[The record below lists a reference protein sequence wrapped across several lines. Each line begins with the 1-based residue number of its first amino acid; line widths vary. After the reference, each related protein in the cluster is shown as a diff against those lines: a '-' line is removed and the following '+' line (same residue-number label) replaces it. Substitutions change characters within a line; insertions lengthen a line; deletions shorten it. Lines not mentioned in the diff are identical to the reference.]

1 MSFSTIF
8 ASASQR
14 GHELQFSR
22 GAQCTQVVKLAQMW
36 GTFGSHIR
44 LKLVTY
50 MLPTIM

>member
-1 MSFSTIF
+1 MTFSTIF
-8 ASASQR
+8 ASASQ

-36 GTFGSHIR
+36 GTSGSHIR

-50 MLPTIM
+50 TLPTIM